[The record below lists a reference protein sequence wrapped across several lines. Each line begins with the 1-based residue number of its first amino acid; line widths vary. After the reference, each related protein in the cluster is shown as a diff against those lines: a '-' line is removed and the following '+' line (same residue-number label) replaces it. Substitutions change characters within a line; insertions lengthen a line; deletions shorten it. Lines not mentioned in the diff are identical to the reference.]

1 MIEPLAPL
9 FRGALEEFG
18 DALIVDDGREALE
31 PLDALRRGDRLAA
44 ELGRFGG
51 RYERPEPRAV
61 ASQWSKLYFSR
72 LLVPATAAAI
82 AADWRLPLAPRG
94 IRVGLDAQGGV
105 ATLALPHAGAA
116 SVPGDTEERFGF
128 LVTEHLPPLI
138 DSLARASGL
147 TRRVLWSNAGNLFE
161 RVVGHCAQLLG
172 EAHPGVRHGRELLA
186 RRRLAAG
193 AANPLAEPVRY
204 LPDSTR
210 QRRVCCLRYLIP
222 ALPYCET
229 CPLDRDP
236 MVRSDS

>member
-9 FRGALEEFG
+9 FRGALEEIG

-31 PLDALRRGDRLAA
+31 PLDTFLQGDRLAA
-44 ELGRFGG
+44 ALARFGG
-51 RYERPEPRAV
+51 SYEQPEPRAV

-82 AADWRLPLAPRG
+82 AADWRLPLDPRRL
-94 IRVGLDAQGGV
+94 RVVLDAQGGV
-105 ATLALPHAGAA
+105 ATVALPHAGAA
-116 SVPGDTEERFGF
+116 SPAGDAEERFGF
-128 LVTEHLPPLI
+128 LVTEHLPEVI

-161 RVVGHCAQLLG
+161 RVVGHCAQSLG
-172 EAHPGVRHGRELLA
+172 EAHPGVRQGREMLA
-186 RRRLAAG
+186 RRRFAAG
-193 AANPLAEPVRY
+193 TANPLAEPVRY
-204 LPDSTR
+204 LADGTR

-222 ALPYCET
+222 ALPYCGT

>member
-9 FRGALEEFG
+9 FRGALEEIG

-31 PLDALRRGDRLAA
+31 PLDALLQPDRLAA
-44 ELGRFGG
+44 ELARFAS
-51 RYERPEPRAV
+51 RYEQPEPRAV

-82 AADWRLPLAPRG
+82 AADWRLPLDPRQL
-94 IRVGLDAQGGV
+94 RVALDAEGGV
-105 ATLALPHAGAA
+105 ATVALPHAGAA
-116 SVPGDTEERFGF
+116 SPAGDAEERFGF
-128 LVTEHLPPLI
+128 LVTEHLPPVI

-161 RVVGHCAQLLG
+161 RVIGHCAQLLG
-172 EAHPGVRHGRELLA
+172 ETHPGVQQGREVLA
-186 RRRLAAG
+186 RRRLADG
-193 AANPLAEPVRY
+193 TANPLAEPVRY
-204 LPDSTR
+204 LPDGTR

-222 ALPYCET
+222 TLLYCGT

-236 MVRSDS
+236 AVRSDS